1 MKMKWTVMLRTV
13 VHGIRSESEKNVV
26 AVTLREVEV
35 VGRKSVVDG
44 QFAVLEEPMVSIRM
58 KLTVKLGKILN
69 TMATVSGKIAVMLLV
84 QIMVLVEG

>member
-1 MKMKWTVMLRTV
+1 M
-13 VHGIRSESEKNVV
+13 HGIRSESEKNVV

-44 QFAVLEEPMVSIRM
+44 QFAVFEEPMVWISK
-58 KLTVKLGKILN
+58 KLTVKLGTILN

-84 QIMVLVEG
+84 PIMVLVEE

>member
-44 QFAVLEEPMVSIRM
+44 QFAVLEEPMVWIRM
-58 KLTVKLGKILN
+58 KLTVKLETILN

-84 QIMVLVEG
+84 PIMVLVEE

>member
-1 MKMKWTVMLRTV
+1 MKMKWTVILRTV

-84 QIMVLVEG
+84 PIMVLVEE

>member
-44 QFAVLEEPMVSIRM
+44 QFAVLEEPMVPIRM

-84 QIMVLVEG
+84 PIMVLVEE

>member
-1 MKMKWTVMLRTV
+1 MLRTV

-35 VGRKSVVDG
+35 VERKSVVDG
-44 QFAVLEEPMVSIRM
+44 QFAVLEEPMVWISK
-58 KLTVKLGKILN
+58 KLTVKLGTILN

-84 QIMVLVEG
+84 PIMVLVEE

>member
-13 VHGIRSESEKNVV
+13 VHAIRSESEKNVV

-44 QFAVLEEPMVSIRM
+44 QFAVLEEPMLQIRM
-58 KLTVKLGKILN
+58 KLTVKLGTILN

-84 QIMVLVEG
+84 PIMVLVEG

>member
-1 MKMKWTVMLRTV
+1 MMMKWKVMLRTV
-13 VHGIRSESEKNVV
+13 VRGIRSESEKNVV

-44 QFAVLEEPMVSIRM
+44 QFAVLEEPMVWIRM
-58 KLTVKLGKILN
+58 KLTVKLGTILN

>member
-1 MKMKWTVMLRTV
+1 MLRTV
-13 VHGIRSESEKNVV
+13 VRGIRSESEKNVV

-44 QFAVLEEPMVSIRM
+44 QFAVLEEPMVPIRM

-84 QIMVLVEG
+84 PIMVLVEE

>member
-1 MKMKWTVMLRTV
+1 MR
-13 VHGIRSESEKNVV
+13 GIRSESEKNVV

-69 TMATVSGKIAVMLLV
+69 TMVTVSGKIAVMLLV
-84 QIMVLVEG
+84 PIMVLVEE

>member
-1 MKMKWTVMLRTV
+1 MKMKWRVILRTV

-84 QIMVLVEG
+84 PIMVLVEE

>member
-13 VHGIRSESEKNVV
+13 VHGIRSESEKNVLV
-26 AVTLREVEV
+26 GTLREVEV

-69 TMATVSGKIAVMLLV
+69 TMVTVSGKIAVMLLV
-84 QIMVLVEG
+84 PIMVLVEE

>member
-1 MKMKWTVMLRTV
+1 MLRTV
-13 VHGIRSESEKNVV
+13 VRGIRSESEKNVV

-44 QFAVLEEPMVSIRM
+44 QFAVLEEPMVPIRM
-58 KLTVKLGKILN
+58 KLTIKLGKILN

>member
-44 QFAVLEEPMVSIRM
+44 QFAVLEELMVWIRM
-58 KLTVKLGKILN
+58 KLTVKLGTILN

-84 QIMVLVEG
+84 PIMVLVEE

>member
-13 VHGIRSESEKNVV
+13 VHTIRSESEKNVV

-44 QFAVLEEPMVSIRM
+44 QFAVLEEPMLQIRM
-58 KLTVKLGKILN
+58 KLTVKLGTILN

-84 QIMVLVEG
+84 PIMVLVEE

>member
-44 QFAVLEEPMVSIRM
+44 QFAVLE
-58 KLTVKLGKILN
+58 
-69 TMATVSGKIAVMLLV
+69 
-84 QIMVLVEG
+84 